1 MGTIIP
7 SLGQETRITASLL
20 YFVRKT
26 SFLTLVM
33 SLNLTSL
40 ILGILLS
47 SQLMLGYPM
56 VMDED
61 ADIGPVYFARDAR
74 SFPFKRGMKRLS
86 LADKG
91 MMMGLGKRG
100 TIGDRGMMMGL
111 GKRSDAWS
119 SQNYYG
125 DEFY

>member
-1 MGTIIP
+1 
-7 SLGQETRITASLL
+7 
-20 YFVRKT
+20 
-26 SFLTLVM
+26 M
-33 SLNLTSL
+33 SLNLTSF

-56 VMDED
+56 VIDEVNIKLGDLQKGYFNETTIED

-100 TIGDRGMMMGL
+100 TIGDRG
-111 GKRSDAWS
+111 RD
-119 SQNYYG
+119 N
-125 DEFY
+125 